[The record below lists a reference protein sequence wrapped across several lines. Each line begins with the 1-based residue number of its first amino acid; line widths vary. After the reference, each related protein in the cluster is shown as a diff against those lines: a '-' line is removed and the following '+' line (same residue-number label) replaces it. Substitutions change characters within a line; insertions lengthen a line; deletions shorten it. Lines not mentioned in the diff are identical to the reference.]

1 MKIPS
6 SPMLFNGSPLPL
18 DDYRLAH
25 HTKLK
30 IAQRYGLCPAT
41 AGAIA
46 HLAGLG
52 PRGWR

>member
-1 MKIPS
+1 MKVPS
-6 SPMLFNGSPLPL
+6 SLLIFNGCPLHL
-18 DDYRLAH
+18 DDHRLAQ

-30 IAQRYGLCPAT
+30 IAHKYGLCPAT

-46 HLAGLG
+46 RLAGLG

>member
-1 MKIPS
+1 MKVPS
-6 SPMLFNGSPLPL
+6 SRLIFNDFPLPL
-18 DDYRLAH
+18 EDHRLAQ